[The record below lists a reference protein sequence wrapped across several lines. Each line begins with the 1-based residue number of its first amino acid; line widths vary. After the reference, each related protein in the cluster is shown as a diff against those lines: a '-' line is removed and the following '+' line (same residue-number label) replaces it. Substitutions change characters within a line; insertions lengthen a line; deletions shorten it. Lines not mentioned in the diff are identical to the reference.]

1 MKKGWLYSFLVSCVG
16 AFSDREA
23 SARLQEFERD
33 NPDLNMDERIRRWV
47 EYRLRQTG
55 VVYGTPLSSED
66 TIARYTE
73 KGSAQRRAVFLALL
87 KIEADLAMEIGC
99 AVSHCTSGNIRVA
112 ELLAC
117 FALLRRRFEL
127 ARSINDLLP
136 SLSAEG
142 APPRKLEKLADRVG
156 VALMNRAYLAGNPLL
171 GLPIH
176 NSFNY
181 MEAKTLGRLAVAYFE
196 RGFAPEA
203 IQRVLDFGDR
213 ERALLVRA
221 MVGLTLADRDLGVG
235 SMRVVAEQI
244 RSSGLSHK
252 TRKKLLDLLKGP
264 VEPLAVASAVEDDR
278 TRDFLL
284 EQVILGA
291 MLDGHFSR
299 KESDYI
305 GDLAGWLGV
314 SGQDLAQRETEVME
328 FYELHKDYLD
338 IFTVGSAVSYY
349 RQRMA
354 GRLQRAITENL
365 GMIIGQ
371 IKETKDLADLLYR
384 ASSGEKLSAG
394 ERKEMARKL
403 VDILKT
409 IPSLAIFAL
418 PGGMVLL
425 PLVYKFLPN
434 GLKPRIFAKRESA
447 KD

>member
-1 MKKGWLYSFLVSCVG
+1 VSCVG
-16 AFSDREA
+16 AFSDSEA
-23 SARLQEFERD
+23 SARFEEFER
-33 NPDLNMDERIRRWV
+33 NNTDLDLDEKIRRWV

-73 KGSAQRRAVFLALL
+73 KGSAQMRAVFLALL

-112 ELLAC
+112 ELLVI
-117 FALLRRRFEL
+117 FALLRRRFDL

-136 SLSAEG
+136 SLSEDG
-142 APPRKLEKLADRVG
+142 APPRKLEKLITRVG
-156 VALMNRAYLAGNPLL
+156 EALMNRAYLAGNPLL

-181 MEAKTLGRLAVAYFE
+181 VEAKTLGRLAVVYFE
-196 RGFAPEA
+196 RGLIPEA

-213 ERALLVRA
+213 ERELLVRA
-221 MVGLTLADRDLGVG
+221 MLGLTLADRNLGVG
-235 SMRVVAEQI
+235 SKHVVAGQI
-244 RSSGLSHK
+244 KSSGLSRK
-252 TRKKLLDLLKGP
+252 MRKKLLDLLKGP
-264 VEPLAVASAVEDDR
+264 VKPLAVASAVEDDR

-291 MLDGHFSR
+291 MLDGHVSR
-299 KESDYI
+299 EESDYI
-305 GDLAGWLGV
+305 GNLAGWLGV
-314 SGQDLAQRETEVME
+314 SGQDLAQLEAEVME

-338 IFTVGSAVSYY
+338 VFTVGSAVSYY

-354 GRLQRAITENL
+354 GRLQRAISENL
-365 GMIIGQ
+365 GMIVGQ
-371 IKETKDLADLLYR
+371 IKDTKDLADLLYR
-384 ASSGEKLSAG
+384 ASSGEKLSQS

-403 VDILKT
+403 ADILKT

-425 PLVYKFLPN
+425 PLLYKFLPD
-434 GLKPRIFAKRESA
+434 GLKPRAFAKREPA